1 MSAIEIETETEST
14 KSPLTLT
21 FRGFE
26 GRSTREHVRGERASV
41 MLNPKTRTLSVFKSV
56 GSGVPELVWNF
67 EARMFALP
75 ECASLDDIQEVLEAC
90 SESICELFDLYEGRE
105 WTGGKYEG
113 KWENVDRVREIMESL
128 TEACADEHSV
138 KRYWAPSELF
148 APARAEMLA
157 LIHAALAQRGDRDL
171 SMAISD
177 TLDREELG
185 GEGVIVDEDEA
196 ADLLL
201 EWAQED
207 EGIKSLLAGRKLDA
221 RDDLTW
227 HVMPE
232 SAGTSLRVEVAS
244 DAGEA
249 VYRRVTDLS
258 LDAAKV
264 GYRTYE
270 RAGSIEVFEPWNGV
284 VLESEGDEPTWEVLQ

>member
-75 ECASLDDIQEVLEAC
+75 ECASLDDIQEVLEAK
-90 SESICELFDLYEGRE
+90 SELISELFDIYEGRE

-113 KWENVDRVREIMESL
+113 KWSNVDRVQEIMESL

-138 KRYWAPSELF
+138 KRYWAPSERRRGPRCSRSFTRRSPSAETATFRWPSLTRST
-148 APARAEMLA
+148 ARSLEA
-157 LIHAALAQRGDRDL
+157 
-171 SMAISD
+171 
-177 TLDREELG
+177 RE
-185 GEGVIVDEDEA
+185 
-196 ADLLL
+196 
-201 EWAQED
+201 
-207 EGIKSLLAGRKLDA
+207 
-221 RDDLTW
+221 
-227 HVMPE
+227 
-232 SAGTSLRVEVAS
+232 
-244 DAGEA
+244 
-249 VYRRVTDLS
+249 
-258 LDAAKV
+258 
-264 GYRTYE
+264 
-270 RAGSIEVFEPWNGV
+270 
-284 VLESEGDEPTWEVLQ
+284 